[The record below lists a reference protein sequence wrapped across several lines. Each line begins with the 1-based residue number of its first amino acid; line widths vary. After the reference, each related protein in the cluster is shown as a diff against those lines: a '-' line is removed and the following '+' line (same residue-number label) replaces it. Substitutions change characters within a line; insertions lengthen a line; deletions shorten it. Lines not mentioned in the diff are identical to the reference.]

1 MYNPGMKVNIQKWI
15 GNGLIIASL
24 LTILFLFLP
33 YLLAF
38 LPKKLPPVTVTSDFA
53 ITIPKISAHS
63 LIIPEVDPWNVD
75 AYQKALRLGVAQ
87 AKGTALPD
95 EKGTMY
101 IFAHSSAPPWEILWH
116 HPDFLRLGE
125 LQTGDTITI
134 TYKKKIYTYEVYDKK
149 VVWPTDT
156 KYLTRDGTADL
167 ILQTCTP
174 VPTAYQ
180 RLLVFAKKV
189 Y

>member
-1 MYNPGMKVNIQKWI
+1 MV
-15 GNGLIIASL
+15 GNGLIIAGIL
-24 LTILFLFLP
+24 LMLLLFLP
-33 YLLAF
+33 YLLAL

-53 ITIPKISAHS
+53 ITIPKIAAHS
-63 LIIPEVDPWNVD
+63 LIIPQVNPWSRE

-87 AKGTALPD
+87 AEGTAFPD
-95 EKGTMY
+95 EKGTVY
-101 IFAHSSAPPWEILWH
+101 IFAHSSSPPWEILWR

-125 LQTGDTITI
+125 LAPGDKITI
-134 TYKKKIYTYEVYDKK
+134 TYKKHMYTYQVVDKK

-156 KYLTRDGTADL
+156 TYLTRDGEADL

-174 VPTAYQ
+174 IPTAYQ

>member
-1 MYNPGMKVNIQKWI
+1 M
-15 GNGLIIASL
+15 GNGCIGIGIILIFL
-24 LTILFLFLP
+24 LFLP
-33 YLLAF
+33 YLLAL

-63 LIIPEVDPWNVD
+63 LIISHVDPWNHE

-87 AKGTALPD
+87 AEGTALPD

-101 IFAHSSAPPWEILWH
+101 VFAHSSAPPWEILWR

-125 LQTGDTITI
+125 LVPGDVITV
-134 TYKKKIYTYEVYDKK
+134 TYKKKIYTYKVVDKK

-156 KYLTRDGTADL
+156 KYLTKDGEADL

-174 VPTAYQ
+174 IPTAYK
-180 RLLVFAKKV
+180 RLLVFARKV
-189 Y
+189 D